1 MVFNLK
7 NRKKI
12 HTSLIKRIVINVSIF
27 VFVGIFIFIGIFIHR
42 RYQTFQKRK
51 HEIRLN
57 ILKANMQDIKKETT
71 AAYRYIQY
79 SRNHHRQELV
89 SNLKNSV
96 NTQFRFVE
104 NYYSLNKGNKSR
116 KAILTDV
123 KAFFNVSEDYKNLFI
138 ITLDGRCIL
147 NNMSPQWEGR
157 EVINY
162 ADSAGNSA
170 FKELLREIHKN
181 EKALLNYPSA
191 KKEKDSLFSGKIF
204 FARKFEPLGLIIG
217 EMIKPGNHIES
228 VKRHILKLLT
238 EIRFGEEEYVFVN
251 SYDGRALIKDG
262 ELTEKQPN
270 IWDMTDPNGV
280 KVIQEEYKA
289 AQKPGGDYIF
299 YSWKKLTSDEIAPKV
314 SFIRGVD
321 SFEWMLGSGSY
332 IDIIGDKI
340 EEEQKEVEVELV
352 KDIVFI
358 FISLLILLFL
368 AFLIIR
374 NYIRLTKE
382 NIKHFT
388 QFFKKA
394 GKEYTR
400 IEKSKLRFSEFH
412 SLADSV
418 NKMIDDRQTM
428 TDQMEKERMLFRY
441 IIDSIPDLIVY
452 QKLDGS
458 YIGCNK
464 AFEKAF
470 EIYSRDIGGK
480 YATDIYPKS
489 QAKKFLSLDK
499 ELQDSG
505 PPIRKEEWIT
515 LPNGYNYLYDIF
527 KTFYYDH
534 KGNALGII
542 GIARDITEKEIN
554 RIDLKKALEKADES
568 NRIKTKFLENL
579 SHEIRTPLNAISGF
593 TSLIKEEELEL
604 EELGFAVGQISNAS
618 NRILIV
624 IESIL
629 NLSRIQIGEI
639 SLKWEAVNI
648 KKCVAETASAIE
660 ERFKTEKPELE
671 VEVQSDECPEEFK
684 TDEYWLR
691 IALENIIDNAF
702 KFTREGKIAIQCLN
716 EENGVTIK
724 ISDTGIGIP
733 EGAENEVFEY
743 FNQLENPMNK
753 KYQGTGCGLYIS
765 KYIIENLGGKLW
777 YESEEN
783 TGTIFY
789 VFLST
794 SKR

>member
-1 MVFNLK
+1 
-7 NRKKI
+7 
-12 HTSLIKRIVINVSIF
+12 
-27 VFVGIFIFIGIFIHR
+27 
-42 RYQTFQKRK
+42 
-51 HEIRLN
+51 
-57 ILKANMQDIKKETT
+57 MQDIKKETT

-79 SRNHHRQELV
+79 SRKHHRQELV
-89 SNLKNSV
+89 TNLKNSV
-96 NTQFRFVE
+96 NTHFRFVE
-104 NYYSLNKGNKSR
+104 NYYSLKKGNKS
-116 KAILTDV
+116 KNTILTDV
-123 KAFFNVSEDYKNLFI
+123 KAFFNASEDYKNLFI
-138 ITLDGRCIL
+138 ITLDGQCVL
-147 NNMSPQWEGR
+147 NNMDSRWEGR
-157 EVINY
+157 AVTDYKDN
-162 ADSAGNSA
+162 AGNFV
-170 FKELLREIHKN
+170 FKDLLSKIHEN
-181 EKALLNYPSA
+181 EKTLLNYPSA
-191 KKEKDSLFSGKIF
+191 EKEKVSLFSGKIF
-204 FARKFEPLGLIIG
+204 FAKKFEPLGLVIG
-217 EMIKPGNHIES
+217 EMIKPGNYTES
-228 VKRHILKLLT
+228 VKENILKLLT
-238 EIRFGEEEYVFVN
+238 EIRFGDEEYVFVN
-251 SYDGRALIKDG
+251 SYDGRALISDG
-262 ELTEKQPN
+262 EISENQPN

-321 SFEWMLGSGSY
+321 SFEWMIGSGSY

-340 EEEQKEVEVELV
+340 EEEQAAVEVELV

-358 FISLLILLFL
+358 LISMVVLFFL

-374 NYIRLTKE
+374 NYIRHTKE

-418 NKMIDDRQTM
+418 NKMIDDRKTM

-452 QKLDGS
+452 QKMDGS

-470 EIYSRDIGGK
+470 GIYSPDIAGK
-480 YATDIYPKS
+480 YATDVYPEN
-489 QAKKFLSLDK
+489 QAKKFMTLDK
-499 ELQDSG
+499 ALEDSG
-505 PPIRKEEWIT
+505 PPVRKEEWIT
-515 LPNGYNYLYDIF
+515 LPDGHNYLYDIF

-554 RIDLKKALEKADES
+554 RVDLKKALEKADES

-593 TSLIKEEELEL
+593 TSLIKEEEMEL
-604 EELGFAVGQISNAS
+604 EELSYAVGQISNAS
-618 NRILIV
+618 NRILTV
-624 IESIL
+624 IESIM

-660 ERFKTEKPELE
+660 ERFQNEKPELE
-671 VEVQSDECPEEFK
+671 VEVQTNECPEELK
-684 TDEYWLR
+684 TDGYWLR

-702 KFTREGKIAIQCLN
+702 KFTREGKIAIHCLN
-716 EENGVTIK
+716 EENGLTIN

-733 EGAENEVFEY
+733 EGSENEVFEY

-783 TGTIFY
+783 RGTVFY
-789 VFLST
+789 VFLPT
-794 SKR
+794 NKG

>member
-1 MVFNLK
+1 
-7 NRKKI
+7 
-12 HTSLIKRIVINVSIF
+12 
-27 VFVGIFIFIGIFIHR
+27 
-42 RYQTFQKRK
+42 
-51 HEIRLN
+51 
-57 ILKANMQDIKKETT
+57 MQDIKKETT

-79 SRNHHRQELV
+79 SRKHHRQELV
-89 SNLKNSV
+89 SNLRNSV
-96 NTQFRFVE
+96 NTQLRFVE
-104 NYYSLNKGNKSR
+104 NYYSLNRRNKSR
-116 KAILTDV
+116 NTILTDV
-123 KAFFNVSEDYKNLFI
+123 KAFFNDSEDYKNLFL
-138 ITLDGRCIL
+138 ITPDGRCLL
-147 NNMSPQWEGR
+147 NNMDPQWEGR
-157 EVINY
+157 KVIDY
-162 ADSAGNSA
+162 KDSAGNFV
-170 FKELLREIHKN
+170 FKELLSEIHENK
-181 EKALLNYPSA
+181 KAQLNYPSA
-191 KKEKDSLFSGKIF
+191 KKAKDSLFSGKIF
-204 FARKFEPLGLIIG
+204 FARKFKPLGIIIG
-217 EMIKPGNHIES
+217 EMIKPGNYIES
-228 VKRHILKLLT
+228 VKKDILKLLT
-238 EIRFGEEEYVFVN
+238 DIRFGDEEYVFVN

-262 ELTEKQPN
+262 ELTENQPN
-270 IWDMTDPNGV
+270 IWEMTDPNGV

-289 AQKPGGDYIF
+289 AQKPGSDYIF

-314 SFIRGVD
+314 SFIKGVD

-340 EEEQKEVEVELV
+340 EEEQEEIKVELV
-352 KDIVFI
+352 KDFVFI
-358 FISLLILLFL
+358 IISLVVLLFV

-374 NYIRLTKE
+374 NYIRLAKE
-382 NIKHFT
+382 NINHFT

-400 IEKSKLRFSEFH
+400 IEKSKLRFSEFQ

-418 NKMIDDRQTM
+418 NKMIDDRKKM
-428 TDQMEKERMLFRY
+428 TDQMEKDRMLFRY

-470 EIYSRDIGGK
+470 EVHSGNIEGK
-480 YATDIYPKS
+480 YASEVYPES
-489 QAKKFLSLDK
+489 QAKKFMALEK
-499 ELQDSG
+499 ELWDSG
-505 PPIRKEEWIT
+505 PPVRKEEWVT
-515 LPNGYNYLYDIF
+515 LPGGYNYLYDIF

-542 GIARDITEKEIN
+542 GIARDVTEKEIN

-593 TSLIKEEELEL
+593 TSLIKEEDLEL
-604 EELGFAVGQISNAS
+604 EELSFAVGQISNAS

-639 SLKWEAVNI
+639 SLKREDVSI
-648 KKCVAETASAIE
+648 KKCVAETASIIE
-660 ERFKTEKPELE
+660 GRFKIDKPELE
-671 VEVQSDECPEEFK
+671 MEVQTDECPEELK

-702 KFTREGKIAIQCLN
+702 KFTREGKITVQCQN

-724 ISDTGIGIP
+724 IGDTGIGIP
-733 EGAENEVFEY
+733 EGSENEVFEY

-783 TGTIFY
+783 KGTIFY
-789 VFLST
+789 VFLPAG
-794 SKR
+794 KA